1 MLPRYMYDDLECVAH
16 DSQGSGGTIR
26 RDEFREAME
35 RLNASAPPLVSD
47 VLFDE
52 VRKAEPVYE
61 LYMLS
66 FARQTSPLCDWS

>member
-16 DSQGSGGTIR
+16 DSQGSSGTIR

-35 RLNASAPPLVSD
+35 RLHASVPPLVSD

-52 VRKAEPVYE
+52 VCNV
-61 LYMLS
+61 
-66 FARQTSPLCDWS
+66 